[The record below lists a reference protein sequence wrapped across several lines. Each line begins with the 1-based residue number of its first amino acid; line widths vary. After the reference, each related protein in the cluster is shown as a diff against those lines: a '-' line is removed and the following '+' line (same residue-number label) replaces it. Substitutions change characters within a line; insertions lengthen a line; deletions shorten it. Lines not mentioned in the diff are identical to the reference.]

1 MQREKCVPR
10 KCVLIICA
18 AVAALLL
25 ASCGSSS
32 SSSSSSTPPVS
43 GIKKRVLLTNSLVNP
58 STTAGLIIVDA
69 KKDTLARSV
78 SSAEYG
84 KILTASGTTV
94 LLNVASNQISIF
106 KNSTEQITSSPTL
119 ITQAFDIA
127 LSTDGLTTYAAVRDS
142 GRVEVIG
149 TASGNIVSN
158 ITVPSVTRLF
168 EGPQQH
174 TLLAFADDPQNLVG
188 TTNGVSNANSFFV
201 INPSNNTVAAVP
213 LPAGSQPYSAVFDP
227 SDANDTTAFILN
239 CGSGCGGSNPPG
251 APVPPGVPVPPSV
264 VKVNF
269 SNPAAPVFS
278 TPIPVSAATVGLLN
292 GSSLFVAGTPAGS
305 SQGTLQIIDT
315 NALTAGAPIAITNG
329 LHTLMTMTSNNR
341 LYIGASNC
349 TIGTATNNQVAGCLT
364 IFNTSTQAVTVPLES
379 SLRQNFNVT
388 GMQPISGRNII
399 YVCQGGELD
408 FFDITLDAVSP
419 SVTQQDVIGNAFG
432 VVQIDP

>member
-1 MQREKCVPR
+1 MQREKCVLR

-58 STTAGLIIVDA
+58 STTAGLTIVDA

-78 SSAEYG
+78 SSAEFG

-239 CGSGCGGSNPPG
+239 CGTACGGS
-251 APVPPGVPVPPSV
+251 APPSV
-264 VKVNF
+264 VRVNF
-269 SNPAAPVFS
+269 SNLATPVSS

-305 SQGTLQIIDT
+305 AQGTLQVIDT

-349 TIGTATNNQVAGCLT
+349 TIDTATNNQVAGCLT